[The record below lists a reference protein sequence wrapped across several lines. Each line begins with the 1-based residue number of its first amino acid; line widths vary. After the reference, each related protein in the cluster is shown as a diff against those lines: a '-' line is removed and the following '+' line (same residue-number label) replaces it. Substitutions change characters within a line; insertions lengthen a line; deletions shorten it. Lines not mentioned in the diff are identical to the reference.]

1 MKTEGSKSMDGEMD
15 TGRIEAFSD
24 GVFAI
29 AITLLVLEIRVPH
42 LENAPA
48 GTTLLGALINLWPS
62 YLGYMMSFL
71 IIGIIWANHHNR
83 FKHIQR
89 SDHILLLLNTLF
101 LMCVSF
107 IPFPTALLA
116 EYLREPEKRQ
126 TAVAVYSGTLT
137 LTSIFF
143 NWLWL
148 YAAQN
153 HRLVDK
159 SLNPRLLRAMTRHF
173 LIGPLLY
180 LISFIFA
187 FINVTVSLSL
197 YVILALLYVLP
208 GPSTR
213 SYKEQPHR
221 QEQES

>member
-1 MKTEGSKSMDGEMD
+1 MNTEGDRSEDGDID

-29 AITLLVLEIRVPH
+29 AITLLVLEVRVPH
-42 LENAPA
+42 LKDAPI
-48 GTTLLGALINLWPS
+48 GTTLLGALIEQWPS
-62 YLGYMMSFL
+62 YLGYAMSFL

-83 FKHIQR
+83 FKYIKR
-89 SDHILLLLNTLF
+89 SDHILLTLNTFF

-116 EYLREPEKRQ
+116 EYIREPDKRQ

-143 NWLWL
+143 NWLWM

-153 HRLVDK
+153 HRLVDRNL
-159 SLNPRLLRAMTRHF
+159 SPRLLRAMTRHF
-173 LIGPLLY
+173 LVGPFLY
-180 LISFIFA
+180 LLSFIFA
-187 FINVTVSLSL
+187 FINVTVSISIYIVLTL
-197 YVILALLYVLP
+197 MYILP
-208 GPSTR
+208 GPNQR
-213 SYKEQPHR
+213 SYKEQPR
-221 QEQES
+221 EQE